1 MTFYNRNMRYF
12 ILVLLLF
19 SLLFNACAETEQEQ
33 TQQQQ
38 YEAQLQQ
45 QVIET
50 TESFRSE
57 VAGVLDDYF
66 ELKNVFVE
74 SDAEAAE
81 NSTQSLADR
90 TRNVDV
96 SSLNEETAMI
106 WASFADV
113 IISKADQLV
122 EHDDVDEQRI
132 YFEDISETMIQIVD
146 TFRPVGYDIYVQSCP
161 MVRDDSAEWLSRNEE
176 IRNPYHGD
184 RMLNCGEVIRRI

>member
-1 MTFYNRNMRYF
+1 MRYIF
-12 ILVLLLF
+12 PVLLLF
-19 SLLFNACAETEQEQ
+19 CLLFKACGETEQEQ
-33 TQQQQ
+33 AQQQQ

-45 QVIET
+45 RIIET

-81 NSTQSLADR
+81 NHTQSLVDR
-90 TRNVDV
+90 TRDVDA

-113 IISKADQLV
+113 IISSADRLI
-122 EHDDVDEQRI
+122 EHDDIDEQRI

-161 MVRDDSAEWLSRNEE
+161 MVRDGSAEWLSRNEE